1 MKTTHWEV
9 EKAFMNVVYRGFVL
23 AFFLIIMGGISAV
36 DTASGFLLM
45 LISGGLVIWN
55 VFVFSIHVGH
65 LQKCIILYDKENK
78 DVIQ

>member
-9 EKAFMNVVYRGFVL
+9 EKAFMNVVYRGFVI

-45 LISGGLVIWN
+45 LISGCLVIWN